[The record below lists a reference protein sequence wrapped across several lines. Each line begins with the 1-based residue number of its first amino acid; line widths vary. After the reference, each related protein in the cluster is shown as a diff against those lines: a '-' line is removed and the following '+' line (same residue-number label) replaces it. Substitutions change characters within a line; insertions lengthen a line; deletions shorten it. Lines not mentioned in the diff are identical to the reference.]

1 MKTRECIH
9 CVKFFECDG
18 KEKDEPCLH
27 YEERKKVTEDVG
39 NKMDKAVYR
48 HI

>member
-18 KEKDEPCLH
+18 KEKDEPCLRFQ
-27 YEERKKVTEDVG
+27 ERSKERERDKV
-39 NKMDKAVYR
+39 DKAIYR